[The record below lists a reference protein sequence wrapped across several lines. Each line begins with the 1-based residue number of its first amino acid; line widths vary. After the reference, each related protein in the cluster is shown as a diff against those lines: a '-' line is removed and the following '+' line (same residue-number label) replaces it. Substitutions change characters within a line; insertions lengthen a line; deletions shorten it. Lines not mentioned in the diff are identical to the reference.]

1 MGQFTV
7 RESPHRAGPAKKEMA
22 TAEQTMAKAAS
33 EITQE
38 EAEKQIVKRFA
49 AMREE
54 KQKVAQ
60 KISELT
66 QEKGEHK

>member
-1 MGQFTV
+1 
-7 RESPHRAGPAKKEMA
+7 MA

-38 EAEKQIVKRFA
+38 EAEKQIVKKFA